1 MSRPSVAIAAILVL
15 SAAASGCT
23 PQCTCPNS
31 IPAPVGPPP
40 DATAPGAIPAA
51 PAPAPAPVGGP
62 LRIINDDEA
71 EAQMRSLYPRQLA
84 DVGVGADA
92 IMEVTLSANGTVQTA
107 RDIRVTNDHFRGAA
121 LSVAH
126 ALIFTAPPADGTT
139 VRVMMRWRTARTSV
153 EIMQP

>member
-1 MSRPSVAIAAILVL
+1 M
-15 SAAASGCT
+15 
-23 PQCTCPNS
+23 
-31 IPAPVGPPP
+31 
-40 DATAPGAIPAA
+40 APGAN

-62 LRIINDDEA
+62 LRIINDEEA
-71 EAQMRSLYPRQLA
+71 EAQMRALYPPQLA

-92 IMEVTLSANGTVQTA
+92 IMEVTLDANGTVQTA
-107 RDIRVTNDHFRGAA
+107 RDIRVTNAHFRGAA

-126 ALIFTAPPADGTT
+126 ALQFTAPPAAGTV

>member
-1 MSRPSVAIAAILVL
+1 MSRPSLAIAAVVVL
-15 SAAASGCT
+15 CAAASGCA
-23 PQCTCPNS
+23 PQCTCPNT

-40 DATAPGAIPAA
+40 DATAPGAIPA
-51 PAPAPAPVGGP
+51 PPPAPVGGP
-62 LRIINDDEA
+62 LRIINDEEA

-92 IMEVTLSANGTVQTA
+92 IMEVTLDANGTVQTA
-107 RDIRVTNDHFRGAA
+107 RDVRVTNDHFRGAA

-126 ALIFTAPPADGTT
+126 ALQFTAPPAAGTV

>member
-1 MSRPSVAIAAILVL
+1 MSRPSLAIAAVLVL
-15 SAAASGCT
+15 CAAASGCT
-23 PQCTCPNS
+23 PQCTCPNT

-40 DATAPGAIPAA
+40 DATAPGAN
-51 PAPAPAPVGGP
+51 PAPPPPPVGGP
-62 LRIINDDEA
+62 LRIINDEEA

-92 IMEVTLSANGTVQTA
+92 IMEVTLDANGTVQTA
-107 RDIRVTNDHFRGAA
+107 RDVRVTNDHFRGAA

-126 ALIFTAPPADGTT
+126 ALQFTAPPAAGTV

>member
-1 MSRPSVAIAAILVL
+1 MSRPVLAIAAILVL
-15 SAAASGCT
+15 SAAASGCA
-23 PQCTCPNS
+23 PQCTCPNT

-40 DATAPGAIPAA
+40 DATAPGAIPA
-51 PAPAPAPVGGP
+51 PAPAPVGGP
-62 LRIINDDEA
+62 LRIINDEEA

-92 IMEVTLSANGTVQTA
+92 IMEVTIDANGTVLTA
-107 RDIRVTNDHFRGAA
+107 RDVRVTNDHFRGAA

-126 ALIFTAPPADGTT
+126 ALQFTAPPAAGTV
-139 VRVMMRWRTARTSV
+139 VRVMMRWRTTRTSV